1 MRISDWSSDV
11 CSSDLVALNSMAFNL
26 ARSAGPAVGG
36 AIVAVAGTAA
46 AFAANAFS
54 YLGLILVLVRWRPNL
69 PERALPRER
78 IGLAMAAGL
87 RYVAM
92 SPPLRAVIVRS
103 AMFTFAASAV
113 PALLPVVARD
123 LLSGGPLVYGVLLG
137 AFGIGAVCAR
147 SEEHTSELQS

>member
-1 MRISDWSSDV
+1 MVPRKA
-11 CSSDLVALNSMAFNL
+11 LPAAVALNSMAFNL

-87 RYVAM
+87 RSVAM
-92 SPPLRAVIVRS
+92 S
-103 AMFTFAASAV
+103 
-113 PALLPVVARD
+113 ARKRPR
-123 LLSGGPLVYGVLLG
+123 LNSSPY
-137 AFGIGAVCAR
+137 C
-147 SEEHTSELQS
+147 

>member
-1 MRISDWSSDV
+1 MVPRKA
-11 CSSDLVALNSMAFNL
+11 LPAAVALNSMAFNR

-46 AFAANAFS
+46 AFAANALS

-103 AMFTFAASAV
+103 AMFTFTPSAV
-113 PALLPVVARD
+113 PALMTDVAPD
-123 LLSGGPLVYGVLLG
+123 LLSAGPRGSASLLG
-137 AFGIGAVCAR
+137 
-147 SEEHTSELQS
+147 

>member
-1 MRISDWSSDV
+1 
-11 CSSDLVALNSMAFNL
+11 MAFNL

-113 PALLPVVARD
+113 PALM
-123 LLSGGPLVYGVLLG
+123 
-137 AFGIGAVCAR
+137 R
-147 SEEHTSELQS
+147 SDEHTFELQSLMCISYAGFCWKKKKNQECAYLMM